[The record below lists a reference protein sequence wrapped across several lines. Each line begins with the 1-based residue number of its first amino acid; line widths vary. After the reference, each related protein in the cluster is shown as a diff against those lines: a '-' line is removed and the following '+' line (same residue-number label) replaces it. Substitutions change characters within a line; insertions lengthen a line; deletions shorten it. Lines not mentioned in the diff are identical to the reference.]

1 MDRKKIF
8 GLFIPRSGFYLWF
21 ILVLLII
28 VAFWHWQIAAVG
40 FVLLIILTGLNIRSE
55 YKRKH
60 EITRYIEDL
69 SINIDSANKNT
80 LLNFPT
86 PLVMTDLDGTI
97 IWYNSSFRKM
107 YDGEDLLEQTI
118 SNFVEDLHP
127 GTLIHENPNKEN
139 MSISK
144 QVTINNVHYKVLCN
158 FTKVEK
164 KGDSPNFIL
173 VLYFIDITDLVEIKK
188 KYYEE
193 KLIPAL
199 IVIDNYDDL
208 MQSMEDTSRP
218 QAMAE
223 IERKINQ
230 WIGFTD
236 GIVKKFDR
244 DKYLLL
250 FESKYLKEFE
260 DSRFE
265 ILDSIKEINVGNKL
279 PITLSMGFGTNCKS
293 IAESFQAAAN
303 ALDLALGRGGDHV
316 AIKRGDSY
324 SFFGG
329 KTRELE
335 KRTKVKAR
343 VIAYAL
349 RELIDQAHSIYI
361 MGHDNGDVDSMG
373 AALGLYRVMRSRGRT
388 AHIVLNSSNATI
400 DGLIMK
406 MQKDPDY
413 DGVLIGRAEAL
424 ERVSRKTLLVVVDT
438 HRPSFTE
445 VPELIGKTDQI
456 VVIDHHRRG
465 AEYIQDAALVYQ
477 ETYASSTSELITEIL
492 QYIDDKLKLKPLEVE
507 ALYAGIVVDTKN
519 FTLKTGVRTFEAAS
533 YLRRQGADTTAVKQF
548 FQNDLETY
556 TNVSSVVKD
565 AEMITNDI
573 AVSVCRLQ
581 LRNAQLIAAKAAD
594 ELLNLSGIM
603 AAFVLCYSGNEVC
616 ISGRSLGDINVQ
628 IILEKLGGG
637 GHLTVAGAQM
647 PGISIDEARER
658 LKNAIMEHTLEIVK
672 AE

>member
-1 MDRKKIF
+1 MDKKKIF
-8 GLFIPRSGFYLWF
+8 GLFMPKASFYLWF
-21 ILVLLII
+21 ILILLVVIAI
-28 VAFWHWQIAAVG
+28 MQWQIAVPG
-40 FVLLIILTGLNIRSE
+40 FVLLIILTWYNIRSE

-60 EITRYIEDL
+60 EITQYIEDL

-86 PLVMTDLDGTI
+86 PLVVTDLDGTI
-97 IWYNSSFRKM
+97 IWYNSSFRRM

-127 GTLIHENPNKEN
+127 GMLINENPNKDD

-144 QVTINNVHYKVLCN
+144 QVTINGIHYKVLCN

-164 KGDSPNFIL
+164 KGDTSNFIL

-193 KLIPAL
+193 KIVPGL

-208 MQSMEDTSRP
+208 MQGMEDTARP

-223 IERKINQ
+223 IERRINQ
-230 WIGFTD
+230 WMGFTN

-244 DKYLLL
+244 DKYLLI
-250 FESKYLKEFE
+250 FESKYLQEFE
-260 DSRFE
+260 SSRFE

-279 PITLSMGFGTNCKS
+279 PITLSMGFGTNGNT
-293 IAESFQAAAN
+293 IAECFQSAAN
-303 ALDLALGRGGDHV
+303 ALDVALGRGGDHA
-316 AIKRGDSY
+316 AIKRGDSF
-324 SFFGG
+324 SFYGG

-349 RELIDQAHSIYI
+349 RELIDQASSVFI

-373 AALGLYRVMRSRGRT
+373 AALGLYRVIRSRGRI
-388 AHIVLNSSNATI
+388 ARIVLNSSNPTI
-400 DGLIMK
+400 DGLITK
-406 MQKDPDY
+406 IQKDPDY
-413 DGVLIGRAEAL
+413 EGIFIGSEEAL
-424 ERVSRKTLLVVVDT
+424 EKVSSKTLLIVVDT

-445 VPELIGKTDQI
+445 VPALIGKTDQV

-465 AEYIQDAALVYQ
+465 AEYIQDAVLVYQ
-477 ETYASSTSELITEIL
+477 ETYASSASELVTEIL

-556 TNVSSVVKD
+556 SNVSTVVRE

-573 AVSVCRLQ
+573 AISVCRQ
-581 LRNAQLIAAKAAD
+581 QIRNAQLIAAKAAD
-594 ELLNLSGIM
+594 ELLNLTGIM

-616 ISGRSLGDINVQ
+616 ISGRSLGEINVQ
-628 IILEKLGGG
+628 MILEKLGGG
-637 GHLTVAGAQM
+637 GHLTVAGAQL
-647 PGISIDEARER
+647 PGISIDDARDK
-658 LKNAIMEHTLEIVK
+658 LKYAIIEHMNESSK
-672 AE
+672 ND